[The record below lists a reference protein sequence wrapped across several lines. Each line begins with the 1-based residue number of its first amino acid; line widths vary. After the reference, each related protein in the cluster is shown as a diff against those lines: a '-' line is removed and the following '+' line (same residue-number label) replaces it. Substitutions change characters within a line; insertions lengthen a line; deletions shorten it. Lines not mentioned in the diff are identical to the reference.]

1 MEPCTLMPERVQNLA
16 SRGDGTI
23 PSDYVRPEYER
34 TSLGDAFDEANKA
47 EDGPQVPIVDI
58 SRFLSSDETNRL
70 ACVEE
75 VKKAAID
82 WGVMHVVNHGIP
94 LELLDRVRAAGKA
107 FFELPVEDKEMYAN
121 DPNSGNISGYG
132 SKLANSSSGKLEWED
147 YFFHL
152 IFPKDKVDLSG
163 WPRHPADYRYV
174 YLSLRLNCILLYMRI
189 YAIFFALVAPGR

>member
-70 ACVEE
+70 ACIEE
-75 VKKAAID
+75 VKKTAID
-82 WGVMHVVNHGIP
+82 WGVMHVINHGIP